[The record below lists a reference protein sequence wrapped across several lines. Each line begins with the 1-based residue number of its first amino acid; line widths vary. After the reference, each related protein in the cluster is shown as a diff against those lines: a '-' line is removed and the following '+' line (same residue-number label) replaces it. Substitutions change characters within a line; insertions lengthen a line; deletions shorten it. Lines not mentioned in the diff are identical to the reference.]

1 MSVID
6 VVYTK
11 EGFKD
16 KILPTFG
23 QKKKSDFSIILISVS
38 KTGPNVCLKY
48 IKLSLFA

>member
-6 VVYTK
+6 VVFTK

-23 QKKKSDFSIILISVS
+23 QKKKKSDFSIYLHSFMLKDNKIL
-38 KTGPNVCLKY
+38 
-48 IKLSLFA
+48 

>member
-6 VVYTK
+6 VAFTK

-23 QKKKSDFSIILISVS
+23 QKKKSDFSIYLHSFMLKDNKIL
-38 KTGPNVCLKY
+38 
-48 IKLSLFA
+48 